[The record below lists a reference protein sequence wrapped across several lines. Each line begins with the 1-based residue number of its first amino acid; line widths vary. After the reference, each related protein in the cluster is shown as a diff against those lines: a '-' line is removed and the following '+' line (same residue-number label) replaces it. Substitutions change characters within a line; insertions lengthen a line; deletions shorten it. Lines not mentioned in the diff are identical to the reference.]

1 MKSMSRTGR
10 IPAVLAAALTVLAT
24 SAGAQGPA
32 AAPTPAIEPAA
43 MAALQGM
50 GAYLRGIKTFQVD
63 AVTTDEV
70 VLDDG
75 QKLLSDG
82 SVRVLAQMP
91 TRLMAQVS
99 NDRHDRLYLYD
110 GKTFTLFAKRLNYYA
125 TMQAPPTIGELAD
138 KLDKDYDFTVPLE
151 DLFRW
156 GGPHWTPEGI
166 TGAMVVGPSDV
177 LDTTCEQYAFRQADI
192 DWQIWIQKGDHPLPR
207 KLVITTKTDEAR
219 PQYTAVY
226 AWNLAP
232 SFNADSFV
240 FNPPAG
246 TGKVVLAESKPS
258 TGANR

>member
-1 MKSMSRTGR
+1 MRPTNTGR
-10 IPAVLAAALTVLAT
+10 IALAAALA
-24 SAGAQGPA
+24 AMAPAANAQTTA
-32 AAPTPAIEPAA
+32 AAPSVAIEPAA

-50 GAYLRGIKTFQVD
+50 GDYLRSIKAFQVD

-91 TRLMAQVS
+91 TRLMGTVS

-125 TMQAPPTIGELAD
+125 TIQAPPTIGELAD
-138 KLDKDYDFTVPLE
+138 KLDKDFAFTVPLE

-207 KLVITTKTDEAR
+207 KLVITTRTDEAR

-226 AWNLAP
+226 TWNLAP
-232 SFNADSFV
+232 SFNAESFV
-240 FNPPAG
+240 FNPPPGA
-246 TGKVVLAESKPS
+246 GKVVLADVKAARAAGASK
-258 TGANR
+258 